1 MGNKS
6 KITTVI
12 YNELPNKLASY
23 RLLDDI
29 HSKIKPTLSS
39 IGRKIDKPLILY
51 GAGNLGKMAKDYFDK
66 LNIPFLFIVDKT
78 YSQDPFWKNTKII
91 KPLDVPCQL
100 RNSSMIVVCVVT
112 SSFSEI
118 ENSLKKQ
125 GWNDII
131 PFYDITL
138 AYQDK
143 HPLNNGWCTG
153 LLDNRD
159 IESMNYVM
167 SHLDDNISRAHY
179 LQFIAWHACREEW
192 IFKHAPI
199 SNDNRYFISEIVS
212 IITNNE
218 TFIDIGSHKGEV
230 ISNFMKIVNYK
241 FNKIIAIE
249 PDKENIKQFL
259 NNMVDYMNRLNI
271 SLIPLTFGE
280 KNEMKRFYHGL
291 DYSSQLSELGNIE
304 VNVQY
309 LDDYKLSPTFIKI
322 HTEGNEGDI
331 IKGGLET
338 ITKNRPIIVTTCYH
352 NRDGLWKTQ
361 TQLMSSL
368 KNYIYYFRLHSWCGT
383 GAVIYAIPKERIE

>member
-1 MGNKS
+1 MGNQS

-12 YNELPNKLASY
+12 YNELPNKLVSY

-39 IGRKIDKPLILY
+39 ISRKIDKPLILY
-51 GAGNLGKMAKDYFDK
+51 GAGNLGKMAKTYFDK
-66 LNIPFLFIVDKT
+66 LNIQFLFVVDKTPET

-91 KPLDVPCQL
+91 KSLDVPCQL
-100 RNSSMIVVCVVT
+100 RNSSMIVICVVT

-199 SNDNRYFISEIVS
+199 SNNNRYFIPEIVS
-212 IITNNE
+212 ILTNNE
-218 TFIDIGSHKGEV
+218 TFVDIGSHHGEV
-230 ISNFMKIVNYK
+230 ITKFINIVKNK
-241 FNKIIAIE
+241 FNCIYAFE
-249 PDKENIKQFL
+249 PDKENVDTFHK
-259 NNMVDYMNRLNI
+259 NMIDNTY
-271 SLIPLTFGE
+271 LIQTALGE
-280 KNEMKRFYHGL
+280 KDEKKKFYSELG
-291 DYSSQLSELGNIE
+291 YSSQLSDLSD
-304 VNVQY
+304 NVIDVTK
-309 LDDYKLSPTFIKI
+309 LDNYKLSPTLIKI

-352 NRDGLWKTQ
+352 NRNGLWKIFA
-361 TQLMSSL
+361 LLISSL
-368 KNYIYYFRLHSWCGT
+368 TNYIYYFRLHSWCGT
-383 GAVIYAIPKERIE
+383 GAVIYAIPKERVIK